1 MNDYFLLLIV
11 GIFVLTSIS
20 MRVSRQSLEKNYRAR
35 EEARKNAQKRY
46 LDALYGRDSDG
57 SV

>member
-1 MNDYFLLLIV
+1 MNDYFLLFIV
-11 GIFVLTSIS
+11 AIFILTSIS
-20 MRVSRQSLEKNYRAR
+20 MRISRQSLENNYRAQ

-46 LDALYGRDSDG
+46 LDALYGRDSDS